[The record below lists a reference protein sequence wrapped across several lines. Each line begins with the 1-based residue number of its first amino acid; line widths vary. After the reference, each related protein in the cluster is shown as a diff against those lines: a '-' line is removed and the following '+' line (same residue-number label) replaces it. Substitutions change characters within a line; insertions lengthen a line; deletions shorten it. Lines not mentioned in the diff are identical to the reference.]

1 MPVFSIEKLHKL
13 EKIVSMCCEMWKK
26 LQIYVPHTIT
36 RLAVAQAT
44 VEDEKL
50 SIKTPRTTLIATL
63 SVFLNFSFTNC
74 IDIDNLSYEA
84 LNMVRSYMPPSLLC
98 QMAQTNERALYLV
111 AHLLRWTITPST
123 METHH
128 AYLLA

>member
-13 EKIVSMCCEMWKK
+13 EKSCK
-26 LQIYVPHTIT
+26 YV
-36 RLAVAQAT
+36 LF
-44 VEDEKL
+44 
-50 SIKTPRTTLIATL
+50 
-63 SVFLNFSFTNC
+63 FLNFSFTNC

-84 LNMVRSYMPPSLLC
+84 LNMVQSYMLPSLLC